1 MSSASHKRKSNRSP
15 DAAVAASAAAPASSD
30 AAAAAAPAEAEAER
44 ASKRQR
50 TQQQEQQWEQ
60 EEQNQAAE
68 EAEQESDVA
77 AAAERQPMT
86 DQQRYMMQ
94 AYNVVQGPQRL
105 AGQRTGKPSPAAATV
120 TAEPP
125 PLTAEQLSFH
135 NAGLERWLG
144 VRQGWTLR
152 DASGKALKQRNNNN
166 NATTATAAAATSPS
180 AVSDSKTQ
188 QLDSGR
194 ASSGC
199 SSDGHSSGDEFV
211 AGDSSDDDSSGSD
224 INKHVPRILV
234 ARRDYTP
241 FNPRVKL
248 SQMVAILN
256 VCWEEEEDDF

>member
-15 DAAVAASAAAPASSD
+15 DVAAAAVAPSSSAAA
-30 AAAAAAPAEAEAER
+30 AEAEAEHI
-44 ASKRQR
+44 SKRQR
-50 TQQQEQQWEQ
+50 TQQEEEQQREQ
-60 EEQNQAAE
+60 EEEDRAAE
-68 EAEQESDVA
+68 EAEQESA
-77 AAAERQPMT
+77 AIEQLPPMT
-86 DQQRYMMQ
+86 DQQRYMLQ

-120 TAEPP
+120 AAEPP

-152 DASGKALKQRNNNN
+152 DASGKALKRNNNA
-166 NATTATAAAATSPS
+166 ATTATAAAATSPS

-211 AGDSSDDDSSGSD
+211 AGDSSDDDDSSGSD